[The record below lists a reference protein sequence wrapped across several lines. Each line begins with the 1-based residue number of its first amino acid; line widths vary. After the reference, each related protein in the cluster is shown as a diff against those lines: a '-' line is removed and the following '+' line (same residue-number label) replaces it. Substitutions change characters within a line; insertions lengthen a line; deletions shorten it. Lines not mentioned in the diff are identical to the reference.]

1 MVKPTLM
8 PVSGTEYPADAA
20 ELRAWFSTDAACL
33 DYLDWLRW
41 PEGFV
46 CPHCSSALAGREST
60 GRYRCHG
67 CRKQVSVT
75 AGTIF
80 HKTRT
85 PLTVWFEVIW
95 LVTSSKMGVSA
106 AHLHRVLPISSY
118 QTAWTMMS
126 KLRQVMSAKD
136 SEPLSGQVEVDE
148 TFFGGPRPGVRG
160 RGAAGKTLV
169 VGAIEVGPTGW
180 GRTRLA
186 VVEDA
191 STASLKA
198 FVGSNIAPAS
208 TVITD
213 AWPAYPPSLAG
224 YVHDPRNVSA
234 SGLPAHES
242 LPAGHR
248 LFAQVKRTLEGTYQ
262 GAGSQEHLQE
272 YLDEFVFRFNRRH
285 SKHRGL
291 VFMRLLE
298 RAVASAPTTYQ
309 ELVRA
314 PREKNQRPVGVSGPR
329 SRPGSLEM
337 TPVDRPWRAARSLD
351 LGDLN
356 G

>member
-1 MVKPTLM
+1 M
-8 PVSGTEYPADAA
+8 PVSGTDYPSDSA
-20 ELRAWFSTDAACL
+20 ELRSWFSTDAACL

-41 PEGFV
+41 PDGFV
-46 CPHCSSALAGREST
+46 CPHCSSTSAGKEAT
-60 GRYRCHG
+60 GRYRCHD

-85 PLTVWFEVIW
+85 PMTVWFEVIW
-95 LVTSSKMGVSA
+95 LVTASKMGVSA
-106 AHLHRVLPISSY
+106 AHIHRVLPVSSY

-126 KLRQVMSAKD
+126 KLRQIMSAKD

-148 TFFGGPRPGVRG
+148 TFFGGPKPGVRG
-160 RGAAGKTLV
+160 RGAKGKTLV
-169 VGAIEVGPTGW
+169 IGAIEVGGSGW
-180 GRTRLA
+180 GRARLA
-186 VVEDA
+186 VIEDA
-191 STASLKA
+191 SSASLKS
-198 FVGSNIAPAS
+198 FISSNIAPGS

-213 AWPAYPPSLAG
+213 AWSAYSPSLSG
-224 YVHDPRNVSA
+224 YVHDPQNVSA

-242 LPAGHR
+242 LPAVHR

-285 SKHRGL
+285 AKHRGL
-291 VFMRLLE
+291 VFLRLLE
-298 RAVASAPTTYQ
+298 RAVASEPTTYQ
-309 ELVRA
+309 KLVRV
-314 PREKNQRPVGVSGPR
+314 PREKRQRPAGVHGPKPQ
-329 SRPGSLEM
+329 PGSLERV
-337 TPVDRPWRAARSLD
+337 PVDRPWRVARSTD